1 MLTKLRGC
9 LYNVSKFNK
18 LWTKL
23 DKSLLNRMT
32 PATVNETL
40 IIFTRYP
47 EPGKT
52 KTRMIPAL
60 GEEGAAKLQRQMT
73 ENTLAKAKKL
83 QEFHPVSVE
92 IYFAGGNQQLME
104 LWLGADV
111 IYRQQSE
118 GDLGERMASAFER
131 SFAAGMTGVVIIGTD
146 CPDLD
151 NQIMSEA
158 FQWLEA
164 HDLVLGPA
172 QDGGYYLIG
181 LRRLIPELFVGIN
194 WGTSQVR
201 QQTVEIAGNLG
212 LAIAFEPML
221 HDIDRPEDLSR

>member
-1 MLTKLRGC
+1 
-9 LYNVSKFNK
+9 
-18 LWTKL
+18 
-23 DKSLLNRMT
+23 MT
-32 PATVNETL
+32 PATVKESL

-73 ENTLAKAKKL
+73 EDTLAKAKKL
-83 QEFHPVSVE
+83 QAFHPVSVE
-92 IYFAGGNQQLME
+92 VNFAGGNQQLME

-118 GDLGERMASAFER
+118 GDLGERMASAFEKAL
-131 SFAAGMTGVVIIGTD
+131 AAGMTGVVIIGTD
-146 CPDLD
+146 CPDL
-151 NQIMSEA
+151 NPQIMAEA
-158 FQWLEA
+158 FQFLKA
-164 HDLVLGPA
+164 QDLVLGPA

-201 QQTVEIAGNLG
+201 QQTVEIADNLG
-212 LAIAFEPML
+212 LAIAFLPML
-221 HDIDRPEDLSR
+221 HDIDRPEDLGR

>member
-1 MLTKLRGC
+1 
-9 LYNVSKFNK
+9 
-18 LWTKL
+18 
-23 DKSLLNRMT
+23 MT
-32 PATVNETL
+32 PATLNETL

-73 ENTLAKAKKL
+73 EDTLVKAKKL
-83 QEFHPVSVE
+83 QEFHPVFVE
-92 IYFAGGNQQLME
+92 IHFTGGNQPLMQA
-104 LWLGADV
+104 WLGADV
-111 IYRQQSE
+111 IYRQQNE
-118 GDLGERMASAFER
+118 GDLGNRMASAFEA

-151 NQIMSEA
+151 TQIMADA
-158 FQWLEA
+158 FQFLKA
-164 HDLVLGPA
+164 NDLVLGPA

-181 LRRLIPELFVGIN
+181 LRRLVPELFVGID

-201 QQTVEIAGNLG
+201 QQTVEIADNLG
-212 LAIAFEPML
+212 LAIAFLPIL
-221 HDIDRPEDLSR
+221 YDIDRPEDLDRLR

>member
-1 MLTKLRGC
+1 
-9 LYNVSKFNK
+9 
-18 LWTKL
+18 
-23 DKSLLNRMT
+23 MT

-60 GEEGAAKLQRQMT
+60 GEEGAANLQRQMT
-73 ENTLAKAKKL
+73 ENTLAKVKKL
-83 QEFHPVSVE
+83 QAFYPVSVE
-92 IYFAGGNQQLME
+92 IHFAGGNQQLMQA
-104 LWLGADV
+104 WLGADV
-111 IYRQQSE
+111 IYHQQGE
-118 GDLGERMASAFER
+118 GDLGKRMASAFER
-131 SFAAGMTGVVIIGTD
+131 SFTAGMKGVVIIGTD

-151 NQIMSEA
+151 TQIMAEA
-158 FQWLEA
+158 FKFLETQ
-164 HDLVLGPA
+164 DVVLGPA

-194 WGTSQVR
+194 WGTAQVR
-201 QQTVEIAGNLG
+201 RQTVEIADNLG
-212 LAIAFEPML
+212 LAIASLPIL

>member
-1 MLTKLRGC
+1 
-9 LYNVSKFNK
+9 
-18 LWTKL
+18 
-23 DKSLLNRMT
+23 MT
-32 PATVNETL
+32 PATVKESL

-60 GEEGAAKLQRQMT
+60 GEEGAANLQRQMT

-83 QEFHPVSVE
+83 QAFHPVSVE
-92 IYFAGGNQQLME
+92 IHFAGGNQPLMQA
-104 LWLGADV
+104 WLGADM
-111 IYRQQSE
+111 IYHQQSE
-118 GDLGERMASAFER
+118 GDLGERMASAFEK

-146 CPDLD
+146 CPDL
-151 NQIMSEA
+151 NPQIMAEV
-158 FQWLEA
+158 FKLLKT

-181 LRRLIPELFVGIN
+181 LRRLIPELFVGIH
-194 WGTSQVR
+194 WGTWQVR
-201 QQTVEIAGNLG
+201 QQTVEIADNLG
-212 LAIAFEPML
+212 LAIAFAPML

>member
-1 MLTKLRGC
+1 MNLATLT
-9 LYNVSKFNK
+9 
-18 LWTKL
+18 
-23 DKSLLNRMT
+23 
-32 PATVNETL
+32 ETL

-52 KTRMIPAL
+52 KTRLIPAL

-83 QEFHPVSVE
+83 QEYHAMSIEVH
-92 IYFAGGNQQLME
+92 FAGGNQKLMRA
-104 LWLGADV
+104 WLGNEV
-111 IYRQQSE
+111 SYCRQNE

-131 SFAAGMTGVVIIGTD
+131 LFAVGMTGVVIVGID

-151 NQIMSEA
+151 IQIMAEA
-158 FQWLEA
+158 FQLLET

-181 LRRLIPELFVGIN
+181 LQRLIPELFVGID
-194 WGTSQVR
+194 WGTAQVR
-201 QQTVEIAGNLG
+201 QQTTEIAENLG
-212 LAIAFEPML
+212 LAIAFVPML
-221 HDIDRPEDLSR
+221 YDIDRPEDLDR

>member
-1 MLTKLRGC
+1 
-9 LYNVSKFNK
+9 
-18 LWTKL
+18 
-23 DKSLLNRMT
+23 MT

-60 GEEGAAKLQRQMT
+60 GEEGAANLQRQMT

-83 QEFHPVSVE
+83 QVFYPVFVE
-92 IYFAGGNQQLME
+92 IHFAGGNQPLMQA
-104 LWLGADV
+104 WLGADL
-111 IYRQQSE
+111 IYRQQSQ
-118 GDLGERMASAFER
+118 GDLGKRMASAFEK
-131 SFAAGMTGVVIIGTD
+131 SFAAGMTSVVIIGTD

-151 NQIMSEA
+151 TQIIAEA
-158 FQWLEA
+158 FKLLKTQ
-164 HDLVLGPA
+164 DLVLGPA

-181 LRRLIPELFVGIN
+181 LRRLIPELFMGIH

-201 QQTVEIAGNLG
+201 QQTIEIADRLG
-212 LAIAFEPML
+212 LAIASLPIL
-221 HDIDRPEDLSR
+221 HDIDRPEDLGK